1 RVEMHRVL
9 DPERAEHE
17 HVVPAR
23 DRFAC
28 RASRVLPLVVLMRHV
43 GPLAAEREYIASR
56 VVAEHTGI
64 TGLKIAWSERRRTIG
79 FDQATGCGAGHL
91 RHVNLALEFD
101 DSRGLR
107 GAEGARRAKS
117 APRP

>member
-1 RVEMHRVL
+1 MHRVL

-23 DRFAC
+23 DRFPR
-28 RASRVLPLVVLMRHV
+28 RALRVLSLVVRMRHV
-43 GPLAAEREYIASR
+43 GPLAAEWENIASG

-64 TGLKIAWSERRRTIG
+64 PRRKIAWSERRRTIG
-79 FDQATGCGAGHL
+79 FDQATGRGAGHL

-101 DSRGLR
+101 DARDLR
-107 GAEGARRAKS
+107 GAERSRDLEM
-117 APRP
+117 APRR